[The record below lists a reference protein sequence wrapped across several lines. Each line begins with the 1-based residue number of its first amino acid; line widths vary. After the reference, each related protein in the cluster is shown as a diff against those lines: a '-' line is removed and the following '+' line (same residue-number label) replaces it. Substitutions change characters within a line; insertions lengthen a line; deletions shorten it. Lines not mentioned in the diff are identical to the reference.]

1 MGSAATV
8 SSSERIAA
16 ALLAA
21 DTSTVEHVRK
31 MLAKVQSH
39 PTEAKYRRLKT
50 SSALFRERFVGS
62 EDVLAVLGFVDEGEL
77 KVLPEAAAA
86 LVGDVDFLTG
96 PSAMICLG
104 QPARSGTG
112 FVGLYQ
118 RLGE

>member
-86 LVGDVDFLTG
+86 LVGDG
-96 PSAMICLG
+96 
-104 QPARSGTG
+104 
-112 FVGLYQ
+112 
-118 RLGE
+118 